1 MPEKFTSLNKTFN
14 TPPSVT
20 EEVTSVIPDVVDPPK
35 KIDETVAKE
44 IESDYKY
51 TRKNLYAIIERGQDA
66 LECALEAAM
75 ESSSPRNYEVVS
87 QLIKSV
93 SDASDKLMELQKN
106 MADLRRDKDLIPGP
120 STVNNS
126 VFLGSTTELAKFL
139 RDLNGGNQKIEKKKV
154 EKKEEE

>member
-14 TPPSVT
+14 TTPSPA
-20 EEVTSVIPDVVDPPK
+20 EEVTSVVPDVVENPK
-35 KIDETVAKE
+35 KIDTTLSKE

-51 TRKNLYAIIERGQDA
+51 TRKNLYAIIESGQEA
-66 LECALEAAM
+66 LESALEAAM
-75 ESSSPRNYEVVS
+75 EASSPRHYEVVS

-106 MADLRRDKDLIPGP
+106 MAELRRDKDLIPGP

-126 VFLGSTTELAKFL
+126 VFFGSTTELAKAI
-139 RDLNGGNQKIEKKKV
+139 RELNIGKQKIERKKV